1 MCIVF
6 VVGFYKLDNRR
17 CVMYKCLCGKEVSE
31 PDVLCDECV
40 KIKMSYGSDGDEST
54 VEYNEFSRI

>member
-1 MCIVF
+1 
-6 VVGFYKLDNRR
+6 
-17 CVMYKCLCGKEVSE
+17 MYKCLCGKEVSE